1 MKDKHR
7 IVKID
12 FSVLEEFLTV
22 IVSNEAVAEWD
33 ECSCEWRV
41 SPLSKELKQKAE
53 NILKNS

>member
-1 MKDKHR
+1 MKSKHR

-33 ECSCEWRV
+33 ECACEWRV
-41 SPLSKELKQKAE
+41 HTLSKKLKQKAE

>member
-33 ECSCEWRV
+33 ECSCEWCV